1 MRSKVPR
8 VFVTGFGVVSPLGVG
23 REAFFQGLRRGSV
36 AIRRVDQELDLEGI
50 EAKVAAPCDGFDP
63 TAFLSPRR
71 ARRLGR
77 ASQMAVVAAK
87 LAVEDAG
94 LRPAG
99 TGAVVVGTGIGALEV
114 LLENH
119 VSFRDRG
126 PDRVSPFLIPLMMP
140 NAPAA
145 EVSIELGIKGPSFGV
160 ATACAASTHA
170 IGLAFHLIRAGQ
182 VDWALAGG
190 TEAVILP
197 LVLAAFDRMGAL
209 SRNPDPENASRPFDR
224 DRDGFVLGEGAAL
237 LVLESEEHLR
247 ARGGEALAEIVGF
260 GQTSDAFHITAP
272 PEDGEGALRAMDSAL
287 KDAGLSPDHVDYV
300 NAHGTSTPLND
311 RAETMALK
319 RLFGPRA
326 YEVPVSS
333 TKSQMGHL
341 LGAAGAAE
349 VGAVLFAFLEGL
361 IPATVTWRNRDP
373 ECDLDYVPGEPRPAK
388 VRVAL
393 KNSFGFG
400 GQNASLV
407 LRAV

>member
-1 MRSKVPR
+1 MSR
-8 VFVTGFGVVSPLGVG
+8 VFVSGFGVVSPLGVG
-23 REAFFQGLRRGSV
+23 REALFQGLREGRV
-36 AIRRVDQELDLEGI
+36 AIRRVDQDLDLAGI
-50 EAKVAAPCDGFDP
+50 AVRVAAPCDGFDP
-63 TAFLSPRR
+63 LGFLPPKR
-71 ARRLGR
+71 AKRLGR

-87 LAVEDAG
+87 LAVEDAH
-94 LRPAG
+94 LDPRQG
-99 TGAVVVGTGIGALEV
+99 TGAVVIGSGIGALEI

-119 VSFRDRG
+119 QTFLTRG
-126 PDRVSPFLIPLMMP
+126 ADRVSPFLVPLMMP

-160 ATACAASTHA
+160 VTACASSAHA
-170 IGLAFHLIRAGQ
+170 VGLAFDMIRQGQ

-197 LVLAAFDRMGAL
+197 IVLAAFDRMGAL
-209 SRNPDPENASRPFDR
+209 SRNPDPAQASRPFDR
-224 DRDGFVLGEGAAL
+224 DRDGFVLGEGAGV

-247 ARGGEALAEIVGF
+247 RRGGEPLAEVAGF
-260 GQTSDAFHITAP
+260 GQSSDAFHITAP
-272 PEDGEGALRAMDSAL
+272 PEDGEGAYRAMAAAL
-287 KDAGLSPDHVDYV
+287 ACAQINPEEVDYV

-311 RAETMALK
+311 RAETLALK
-319 RLFGPRA
+319 KLLGPKA
-326 YEVPVSS
+326 QEVPVSS

-341 LGAAGAAE
+341 LGAAAAVE
-349 VGAVLFAFLEGL
+349 LGAVLFAFLEGL

-373 ECDLDYVPGEPRPAK
+373 ECDLDYVPGSPRPAR

-400 GQNASLV
+400 GQNAALV

>member
-1 MRSKVPR
+1 MPR
-8 VFVTGFGVVSPLGVG
+8 VFLTGFGVVSPLGVG
-23 REAFFQGLRRGSV
+23 RTSFFQGLREGRV
-36 AIRRVDQELDLEGI
+36 AIRRVQGDLDLEGVG
-50 EAKVAAPCDGFDP
+50 AKVIAPCDGFDP
-63 TAFLSPRR
+63 LAFLSPRR

-87 LAVEDAG
+87 LAMEDAR
-94 LRPAG
+94 LQLHG
-99 TGAVVVGTGIGALEV
+99 TGAVVIGTGIGALEV

-119 VSFRDRG
+119 VSFQERG

-145 EVSIELGIKGPSFGV
+145 EISIELGIKGPSFGV

-170 IGLAFHLIRAGQ
+170 LGLAFHMIRQGQ

-197 LVLAAFDRMGAL
+197 IVLAAFDRMGAL

-224 DRDGFVLGEGAAL
+224 DRDGFVLGEGAAIF
-237 LVLESEEHLR
+237 VLESEEFLR

-260 GQTSDAFHITAP
+260 GQSSDAFHITAP
-272 PEDGEGALRAMDSAL
+272 SEDGEGAFLAMAEAL
-287 KDAGLSPDHVDYV
+287 KDAGLSPEDVDYV

-311 RAETMALK
+311 RVETLALK
-319 RLFGPRA
+319 RLLGPRA

-341 LGAAGAAE
+341 LGASGAAE
-349 VGAVLFAFLEGL
+349 LGAVLFAFSEGL

-373 ECDLDYVPGEPRPAK
+373 ECDLDYVPGAPRPGK

-400 GQNASLV
+400 GQNACLV
-407 LRAV
+407 LCAV

>member
-1 MRSKVPR
+1 M
-8 VFVTGFGVVSPLGVG
+8 FITGFGVVSPLGVG
-23 REAFFQGLRRGSV
+23 RASFFQGLREGRV
-36 AIRRVDQELDLEGI
+36 AIRRVDEELDLPGVG
-50 EAKVAAPCDGFDP
+50 AKVVAPCDGFDP
-63 TAFLSPRR
+63 LAFLSPKR
-71 ARRLGR
+71 AKRLGR
-77 ASQMAVVAAK
+77 ASQMVLAAAK
-87 LAVEDAG
+87 LAVEDA
-94 LRPAG
+94 RFQPRD

-119 VSFRDRG
+119 VSFLERG

-145 EVSIELGIKGPSFGV
+145 EISIELGIKGPSFGV

-170 IGLAFHLIRAGQ
+170 IGLAFHMIRAGE

-197 LVLAAFDRMGAL
+197 IVLAAFDRMGAL
-209 SRNPDPENASRPFDR
+209 SRNPDPESASRPFDR
-224 DRDGFVLGEGAAL
+224 DRDGFVLGEGAAIF
-237 LVLESEEHLR
+237 VLESEESLR
-247 ARGGEALAEIVGF
+247 ARGKEALAEIIGF
-260 GQTSDAFHITAP
+260 GQSSDAFHITAP
-272 PEDGEGALRAMDSAL
+272 PEDGEGAFLAMAEVL
-287 KDAGLSPDHVDYV
+287 KDAGLSPEDVDYV

-311 RAETMALK
+311 RVETLALK
-319 RLFGPRA
+319 RLLGPRA

-341 LGAAGAAE
+341 LGASGAAE
-349 VGAVLFAFLEGL
+349 LGAVLFAFLEGL
-361 IPATVTWRNRDP
+361 IPATVTWKNRDP
-373 ECDLDYVPGEPRPAK
+373 ECDLDYVPGSPRPGK

-400 GQNASLV
+400 GQNACLV

>member
-1 MRSKVPR
+1 MHR
-8 VFVTGFGVVSPLGVG
+8 VFITGFGIVSPIGIG
-23 REAFFQGLRRGSV
+23 KNAFFQGLKAAQVG
-36 AIRRVDQELDLEGI
+36 IRRVDYDLELTGVA
-50 EAKVAAPCDGFDP
+50 AKVAAPCDLFDP
-63 TAFLSPRR
+63 LAFLPPKR
-71 ARRLGR
+71 AKRLGR
-77 ASQMAVVAAK
+77 ASQMAVVAAR
-87 LAVEDAG
+87 LAVEDAH
-94 LRPAG
+94 LSLSG

-119 VSFRDRG
+119 QVFLDRG

-145 EVSIELGIKGPSFGV
+145 EISIDLGIKGPSFGV

-170 IGLAFHLIRAGQ
+170 IGIAFHMVRQGL

-197 LVLAAFDRMGAL
+197 IVLAAFDRMGAL
-209 SRNPDPENASRPFDR
+209 SRNPEPESASRPFDR
-224 DRDGFVLGEGAAL
+224 DRDGFVLGEGAAIV
-237 LVLESEEHLR
+237 VLESEEHLR
-247 ARGGEALAEIVGF
+247 SRGGEAVGEIVGF
-260 GQTSDAFHITAP
+260 GQSSDAFHITAP
-272 PEDGEGALRAMDSAL
+272 PEDGEGAYQAMATALR
-287 KDAGLSPDHVDYV
+287 DAHLSPEDVDYV

-311 RAETMALK
+311 RAETAAIK
-319 RLFGPRA
+319 RLLGPRA

-333 TKSQMGHL
+333 IKAQIGHL

-349 VGAVLFAFLEGL
+349 VGAVLFSFAEGL
-361 IPATVTWRNRDP
+361 IPATATWRNRDP
-373 ECDLDYVPGEPRPAK
+373 ECDLDYVPGMPRPARI
-388 VRVAL
+388 RVAL

>member
-1 MRSKVPR
+1 M
-8 VFVTGFGVVSPLGVG
+8 FITGFGVVSPLGVG
-23 REAFFQGLRRGSV
+23 RASFFQGLREGRV
-36 AIRRVDQELDLEGI
+36 AIRRVDEELDLPGVG
-50 EAKVAAPCDGFDP
+50 AKVVAPCDSFDP
-63 TAFLSPRR
+63 LAFLSPKR
-71 ARRLGR
+71 AKRLGR
-77 ASQMAVVAAK
+77 ASQMVLAAAK
-87 LAVEDAG
+87 LAVEDA
-94 LRPAG
+94 RFQPRG

-119 VSFRDRG
+119 VSFLERG

-145 EVSIELGIKGPSFGV
+145 EISIELGIKGPSFGV

-170 IGLAFHLIRAGQ
+170 IGLAFQMIRAGE

-197 LVLAAFDRMGAL
+197 IVLAAFDRMGAL
-209 SRNPDPENASRPFDR
+209 SRNPDPESASRPFDR
-224 DRDGFVLGEGAAL
+224 DRDGFVLGEGAAIF
-237 LVLESEEHLR
+237 VLESEESLR
-247 ARGGEALAEIVGF
+247 ARGREALAEIIGF
-260 GQTSDAFHITAP
+260 GQSSDAFHITAP
-272 PEDGEGALRAMDSAL
+272 PEDGEGAFLAMAEAL
-287 KDAGLSPDHVDYV
+287 KDAGLSPEDVDYV

-311 RAETMALK
+311 RVETLALK
-319 RLFGPRA
+319 RLLGPRA

-341 LGAAGAAE
+341 LGASGAAE
-349 VGAVLFAFLEGL
+349 LGAVLFAFLEGL
-361 IPATVTWRNRDP
+361 IPATVTWKNRDP
-373 ECDLDYVPGEPRPAK
+373 ECDLDYVPGSPRPGK

-400 GQNASLV
+400 GQNACLV